1 MTTALQQ
8 LVTLYEGKT
17 VFSGQ
22 RAVIELLD
30 DNRFVMFKVDPET
43 GLRTDTVL
51 DVPVSDLAVKGA
63 GQQLVFTANGLTKR
77 VDFAPSRNFAAA
89 FGGLAGLA
97 IASAVSG
104 PTGIKAWR
112 QELKE
117 RGVQVKGANTVL
129 YIVLAVVVFVIA
141 FAAASGAFGS

>member
-1 MTTALQQ
+1 M
-8 LVTLYEGKT
+8 TLYEGKT
-17 VFSGQ
+17 IFSGQ

-43 GLRTDTVL
+43 GLRTDTVI
-51 DVPVSDLAVKGA
+51 DVPLTELAVKGS
-63 GQQLVFTANGLTKR
+63 GQQLVFSTNGLTKR

-104 PTGIKAWR
+104 PSGIKAWR

-117 RGVQVKGANTVL
+117 RGVQVKGANTAL
-129 YIVLAVVVFVIA
+129 LIVIAVVVFVVV
-141 FAAASGAFGS
+141 FAAAAGAFGS